1 MMHHLRQCVIG
12 YRFVIGALCTI
23 GSMTTIMSCNQAAVV
38 ETSLVASIDLTPPT
52 ASVRA
57 GSTVALSAKPKDL
70 AGATID
76 VRPLVWSSS
85 NKAVATVSS
94 SGVVTALTPGSAR
107 IAVSAFGKSATAT
120 ITVTAR
126 DVASVVVTPATIS
139 MRVSVS
145 APLQAQTLDAEGTAL
160 AGRVVTWASSNTSIA
175 TVSSTGSVTGISAGA
190 ATITA
195 SSEGRSGQAAVTVTL
210 PPVQTVTVSPAVDTL
225 GVGTE
230 RQHTAV
236 LRDASNAVLAGR
248 ALAWS
253 SSNVAIATVSS
264 TGNVTALAQGTT
276 TVSATSEGR
285 VGTATVVVLARL
297 ASTVTLTPG
306 SNTLVEG
313 ATQQLTTQITDP
325 QGNLLTDR
333 PITFSSDATAVATV
347 SSTGLITAVAPGSAR
362 ITATSEGKSGT
373 AMVQVIPVPVATV
386 QVTPPSVSM
395 VTGTTQTLTAIAR
408 SASGAVLNGRT
419 VTWTSGAPS
428 VASVGTTGVVTGVGP
443 GIALI
448 LAAVD
453 GVTATSTVT
462 VVLPTITTITLSP
475 LTPSIAISGS
485 VQMTATLRD
494 LNGAALSGR
503 IITWASDDESI
514 AFVSSSGLVVGFK
527 LGTSRITATSEG
539 VSASTIVTVR

>member
-1 MMHHLRQCVIG
+1 MRQLRQYIGRRPLIVVAVI
-12 YRFVIGALCTI
+12 AI
-23 GSMTTIMSCNQAAVV
+23 GSMTTLMSCNQAAVV
-38 ETSLVASIDLTPPT
+38 ETSPVASIDLTPPT

-57 GSTVALSAKPKDL
+57 GSTVTLSAKPKDL
-70 AGATID
+70 AGTTID

-120 ITVTAR
+120 ITVTLR

-145 APLQAQTLDAEGTAL
+145 APLQAQTLDAEGTVL

-175 TVSSTGSVTGISAGA
+175 TVSPTGSVTGISAGA

-236 LRDASNAVLAGR
+236 LRDASNAVLTGR

-325 QGNLLTDR
+325 QGNLLPDR

-373 AMVQVIPVPVATV
+373 ATVQVIPVPVATV
-386 QVTPPSVSM
+386 QVTPASVSM

-408 SASGAVLNGRT
+408 SASGAVLTGRT

-428 VASVGTTGVVTGVGP
+428 VASVGTTGVVTSVGP
-443 GIALI
+443 GVALI

-494 LNGAALSGR
+494 LNGATLSGR
-503 IITWASDDESI
+503 TITWASDDESI
-514 AFVSSSGLVVGFK
+514 AFVSSNGLVVGFK
-527 LGTSRITATSEG
+527 LGTTRITATSEG

>member
-1 MMHHLRQCVIG
+1 MRQLRQYIGRRPLIVVAVI
-12 YRFVIGALCTI
+12 AI
-23 GSMTTIMSCNQAAVV
+23 GSMTTLMSCNQAAVV
-38 ETSLVASIDLTPPT
+38 ETSPVASIDLTPPT

-57 GSTVALSAKPKDL
+57 GSTVTLSAKPKDL
-70 AGATID
+70 AGTTID

-120 ITVTAR
+120 ITVTLR

-145 APLQAQTLDAEGTAL
+145 APLQAQTLDAEGTVL

-175 TVSSTGSVTGISAGA
+175 TVSPTGSVTGISAGA

-236 LRDASNAVLAGR
+236 LRDASNAVLTGR

-325 QGNLLTDR
+325 QGNLLPDR

-347 SSTGLITAVAPGSAR
+347 SGTGLITAVAPGSAR

-373 AMVQVIPVPVATV
+373 ATVQVIPVPVATV
-386 QVTPPSVSM
+386 QVTPASVSM

-408 SASGAVLNGRT
+408 SASGAVLTGRT

-428 VASVGTTGVVTGVGP
+428 VASVGTTGVVTSVGP
-443 GIALI
+443 GVALI

-494 LNGAALSGR
+494 LNGATLSGR
-503 IITWASDDESI
+503 TITWASDDESI
-514 AFVSSSGLVVGFK
+514 AFVSSNGLVVGFK
-527 LGTSRITATSEG
+527 LGTTRITATSEG

>member
-1 MMHHLRQCVIG
+1 MRQLRQYIGRRPLIVVAVI
-12 YRFVIGALCTI
+12 AI
-23 GSMTTIMSCNQAAVV
+23 GSMTTLMSCNQAAMV
-38 ETSLVASIDLTPPT
+38 ETSPVASIDLTPPT

-57 GSTVALSAKPKDL
+57 GSTVTLSAKPKDL
-70 AGATID
+70 AGTTID

-145 APLQAQTLDAEGTAL
+145 APLQAQTLDAEGTVL

-175 TVSSTGSVTGISAGA
+175 TVSPTGSVTGISAGA

-236 LRDASNAVLAGR
+236 LRDASNAVLTGR

-325 QGNLLTDR
+325 QGNLLPDR

-373 AMVQVIPVPVATV
+373 ATVQVIPVPVATV
-386 QVTPPSVSM
+386 QVTPASVSM

-408 SASGAVLNGRT
+408 SASGAVLTGRT

-428 VASVGTTGVVTGVGP
+428 VASVGTTGVVTSVGP
-443 GIALI
+443 GVALI

-494 LNGAALSGR
+494 LNGATLSGR
-503 IITWASDDESI
+503 TITWASDDESI
-514 AFVSSSGLVVGFK
+514 AFVSSNGLVVGFK
-527 LGTSRITATSEG
+527 LGTTRITATSEG

>member
-1 MMHHLRQCVIG
+1 MRQLRQYIGRRPLIVVAVI
-12 YRFVIGALCTI
+12 AI
-23 GSMTTIMSCNQAAVV
+23 GSMTTLMSCNQAAVV
-38 ETSLVASIDLTPPT
+38 ETSPVASIDLTPPT

-57 GSTVALSAKPKDL
+57 GSTVTLSAKPKDL
-70 AGATID
+70 AGTTID

-145 APLQAQTLDAEGTAL
+145 APLQAQTLDAEGTVL

-175 TVSSTGSVTGISAGA
+175 TVSPTGSVTGISAGA

-236 LRDASNAVLAGR
+236 LRDASNAVLTGR

-325 QGNLLTDR
+325 QGNLLPDR

-347 SSTGLITAVAPGSAR
+347 SGTGLITAVAPGSAR

-373 AMVQVIPVPVATV
+373 ATVQVIPVPVATV
-386 QVTPPSVSM
+386 QVTPASVSM

-408 SASGAVLNGRT
+408 SASGAVLTGRT

-428 VASVGTTGVVTGVGP
+428 VASVGTTGVVTSVGP
-443 GIALI
+443 GVALI

-494 LNGAALSGR
+494 LNGATLSGR
-503 IITWASDDESI
+503 TITWASDDESI
-514 AFVSSSGLVVGFK
+514 AFVSSNGLVVGFK
-527 LGTSRITATSEG
+527 LGTTRITATSEG